1 MWYQAIPFCLITI
14 LLVLVI
20 ARASKTSLLSIFTLG
35 VIAINFLCAVFLH
48 LHPRSGRPF
57 VSLSAMVF
65 FGVAYGILCL
75 PLLFVKRQRERAKSG
90 PPCEL
95 STRMFLVLSTA
106 LIVVT
111 LPVSLYD
118 LWIGVKGLYTY
129 ATSGM
134 SREAYRRAYAIKEVG
149 GVQELCF
156 ILESFSYCA
165 LFLAAVGLVHFSRF
179 RFVNVLLCI
188 GGLAPAFWSYSIV
201 ARNVAFQMVFFYGL
215 AVVVLGSSFG
225 QCGRLWF
232 VRIFFRPEMVCF
244 LSVTVLP
251 FVLIT
256 VLRFVPALAPLEY
269 KKVIAGNG
277 TAKPV
282 VVQESG
288 KAVAGNGTAKPVV
301 VKKDGKAVAGNG
313 TTKPVV
319 AKKAGKA
326 VAGNG
331 TTKPV
336 VAKKD
341 GKVRT
346 DGGSMRTVV
355 AKGSNKEGLFY
366 SSFSYFCTGAY
377 SFNADYV
384 ARYEKGLPCLR
395 GALTLGPVVKVVDL
409 VAGTSMTQTAKEVY
423 TGLHLANPYEWPRS
437 IYRELADCY
446 SGEFKTMVGHI
457 VLDYPQWGAMLFC
470 IVMALAAGLVFA
482 FMSPGTLAYNLLKI
496 VYCYTLLYGL
506 MLWPWRSVRQGLI
519 LFWLLGLVLLLW
531 ILSRRNRKY
540 GE

>member
-1 MWYQAIPFCLITI
+1 MWYQTIPFCIITI
-14 LLVLVI
+14 LLLSVVMT
-20 ARASKTSLLSIFTLG
+20 RASRTSLLSIFTLG
-35 VIAINFLCAVFLH
+35 VIALNFLCAVFLH

-75 PLLFVKRQRERAKSG
+75 PLLFVKRQRERAKSC

-95 STRMFLVLSTA
+95 STRMFLVLSVA

-111 LPVSLYD
+111 LPVSFYD

-149 GVQELCF
+149 GIQELCF
-156 ILESFSYCA
+156 FLESFSYCA

-225 QCGRLWF
+225 HCGRLWF
-232 VRIFFRPEMVCF
+232 VRVFLRPEMACF

-269 KKVIAGNG
+269 KKAVADNG
-277 TAKPV
+277 TAKPAV
-282 VVQESG
+282 VQKSGKAIAGKGTAKPAVVQESG
-288 KAVAGNGTAKPVV
+288 KAVAGKGTAKP
-301 VKKDGKAVAGNG
+301 A
-313 TTKPVV
+313 V
-319 AKKAGKA
+319 AKKE
-326 VAGNG
+326 
-331 TTKPV
+331 
-336 VAKKD
+336 

-470 IVMALAAGLVFA
+470 IVMALAAGLAFA

-519 LFWLLGLVLLLW
+519 FFWLLGLVLLLW
-531 ILSRRNRKY
+531 FLSRRNRKY
-540 GE
+540 DE

>member
-35 VIAINFLCAVFLH
+35 VIALNFLCAVFLH

-149 GVQELCF
+149 GIQELCF
-156 ILESFSYCA
+156 FLESFSYCA

-269 KKVIAGNG
+269 KKVIA
-277 TAKPV
+277 
-282 VVQESG
+282 S
-288 KAVAGNGTAKPVV
+288 NGTAKPVV
-301 VKKDGKAVAGNG
+301 VKKD
-313 TTKPVV
+313 
-319 AKKAGKA
+319 GKA